1 MTREA
6 ASRFWHSYADMKSVT
21 ETGELVITR
30 GKGSY
35 VFDEDGRR
43 YLDMSA
49 SLWYC
54 LIGHGRPEMAEAA
67 AEQMLRLEAYST
79 FSDLSNP
86 PARELADRV
95 ASLVP
100 IRDAVVFFTS
110 GGSDSVDTAI
120 KIVR

>member
-43 YLDMSA
+43 YLDMS
-49 SLWYC
+49 
-54 LIGHGRPEMAEAA
+54 GR
-67 AEQMLRLEAYST
+67 LRL
-79 FSDLSNP
+79 
-86 PARELADRV
+86 ADDERLRV
-95 ASLVP
+95 AVAVRPP
-100 IRDAVVFFTS
+100 IATS
-110 GGSDSVDTAI
+110 
-120 KIVR
+120 